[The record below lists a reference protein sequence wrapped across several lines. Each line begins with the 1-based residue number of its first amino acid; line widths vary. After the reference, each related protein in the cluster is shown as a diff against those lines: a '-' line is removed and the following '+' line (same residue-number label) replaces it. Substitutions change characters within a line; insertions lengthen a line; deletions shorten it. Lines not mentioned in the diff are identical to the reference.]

1 MRDILTNQMSLWIGL
16 WMTVEPKLANPVPIQ
31 IVSAMGFLVC
41 LGFHYNLV
49 LPFQFKDDQCSK
61 LIINGPSGR
70 PSACS
75 TSLKYSYV
83 FWYCWCLSCAPF
95 FVVALTGLF
104 PEVCCIVSIIGYI
117 LDAAFQ
123 DLKEHLG
130 DVEDRMNEALDEM
143 ESNVL

>member
-1 MRDILTNQMSLWIGL
+1 MASATPARYSLQWASGIGL
-16 WMTVEPKLANPVPIQ
+16 WMTVEPKLANRVPIQ

-41 LGFHYNLV
+41 LGFHYNIV
-49 LPFQFKDDQCSK
+49 LPFQFKDDLCSK

-75 TSLKYSYV
+75 TSLKYSHL

-104 PEVCCIVSIIGYI
+104 PEVCC